1 MKRKKNLFDC
11 SQLCDEEMASIAVRL
26 HVMTGC
32 DSISSFFGKGKKG
45 IWKNL
50 LRNKEKGI
58 SLLKDLT
65 IDSMRQFTIQ
75 FIYNNDNTSS
85 DLTEMRENK

>member
-1 MKRKKNLFDC
+1 MFDC
-11 SQLCDEEMASIAVRL
+11 SQFCDEEMASIAVRL
-26 HVMTGC
+26 HIMTRC

-45 IWKNL
+45 VWKNV
-50 LRNKEKGI
+50 LRSKGKGI

-75 FIYNNDNTSS
+75 FIYNDSTSS
-85 DLTEMRENK
+85 NLTEMGKNK